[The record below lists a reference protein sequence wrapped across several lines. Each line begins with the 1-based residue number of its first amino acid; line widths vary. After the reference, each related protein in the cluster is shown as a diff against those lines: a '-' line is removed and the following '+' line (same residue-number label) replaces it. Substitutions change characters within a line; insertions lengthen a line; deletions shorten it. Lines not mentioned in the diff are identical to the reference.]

1 MMNLRRFFLIAFAS
15 LHSQSYTVTTFTAA
29 TIRTTTITTTTTT
42 TAAAMM
48 KAWSCHGRT
57 QLELVTHLTQ
67 ASIISSPE
75 IATVMTRVDRSFF
88 TPTHPYQDAP
98 QPIAERQT
106 ISAPH
111 MHAHVLERLLPR
123 LLSAKPPLTILDVGC
138 GSGYLTAC
146 FAELLK
152 VLNKANDSQ
161 IYGIDVWPNLID
173 TSQKNIQQF
182 HPELLTSHSITL
194 SLADGWLGLP
204 GKTFDAIHV
213 GAAATE
219 FPKPLLMQL
228 KLNGVLII
236 PVGPQAGVQVLYQV
250 ERLELS
256 NVYQPHNFLVQEVM
270 GVRYV
275 PLIHPQNSQDGT
287 TL

>member
-1 MMNLRRFFLIAFAS
+1 MMNLRRFFLVAFAS
-15 LHSQSYTVTTFTAA
+15 QRSQSH
-29 TIRTTTITTTTTT
+29 TTTTASTT
-42 TAAAMM
+42 TNSATAAAMM

-75 IATVMTRVDRSFF
+75 IATVMTRVDRAFF
-88 TPTHPYQDAP
+88 APTHPYQDAP

-111 MHAHVLERLLPR
+111 MHAHVLERMLPR
-123 LLSAKPPLTILDVGC
+123 LLSATPPLTVLDVGC

-146 FAELLK
+146 LAELLK
-152 VLNKANDSQ
+152 VLNKAKDSH

-173 TSQKNIQQF
+173 TSTKNIQQF
-182 HPELLTSHSITL
+182 QPELLTTHSISLT
-194 SLADGWLGLP
+194 LADGWLGLP

-219 FPKPLLMQL
+219 LPQALLMQL
-228 KLNGVLII
+228 KLNGILII
-236 PVGPQAGVQVLYQV
+236 PVGPPAGVQILYQV
-250 ERLELS
+250 ERLELLD
-256 NVYQPHNFLVQEVM
+256 NFQPNSFLAQEVM

-275 PLIHPQNSQDGT
+275 PLIHPQHSQDET
-287 TL
+287 TP